1 MKSWKFVLPLFLFL
15 LPLGLFPTGIVPGK
29 QSSNLKNNPQREK
42 SSRATFSELF
52 QLVSDVQLDTTGGN
66 YIGMIS
72 DVALTSDGR
81 IIVTDHSITR
91 QVFIF
96 TSSGS
101 FIGRIGTMGNG
112 PGEYQ
117 NPAFI
122 RIHRDGNTI
131 CVIDIGSPKVLVYS
145 SRGEYKTSFRLKK
158 NPIRVTVNARGLY
171 FQIFDFSDKNTLY
184 HFSLDGKLLN
194 SFSPIDEEFKPLLL
208 FLYAGGGLVSD
219 NHDNLYRMTVAKYE
233 ITKYSPAGDFL
244 TKFKREAPFLRKHDA
259 ALPDLRDRKAWQK
272 LSYERTL
279 IHNIFY
285 LDPGLLLVQCIN
297 HDENRNPDFLLE
309 IFLFG
314 WES

>member
-1 MKSWKFVLPLFLFL
+1 
-15 LPLGLFPTGIVPGK
+15 
-29 QSSNLKNNPQREK
+29 
-42 SSRATFSELF
+42 
-52 QLVSDVQLDTTGGN
+52 
-66 YIGMIS
+66 
-72 DVALTSDGR
+72 
-81 IIVTDHSITR
+81 
-91 QVFIF
+91 
-96 TSSGS
+96 
-101 FIGRIGTMGNG
+101 
-112 PGEYQ
+112 
-117 NPAFI
+117 
-122 RIHRDGNTI
+122 
-131 CVIDIGSPKVLVYS
+131 VIDIGSPKVLVYS

-158 NPIRVTVNARGLY
+158 NPNRVTVNARGLY

-309 IFLFG
+309 IFDLDGNLKAAEIHLPNMIVASSGDLICFVDQSSPSG
-314 WES
+314 LMGVPNPRLQFYRLK